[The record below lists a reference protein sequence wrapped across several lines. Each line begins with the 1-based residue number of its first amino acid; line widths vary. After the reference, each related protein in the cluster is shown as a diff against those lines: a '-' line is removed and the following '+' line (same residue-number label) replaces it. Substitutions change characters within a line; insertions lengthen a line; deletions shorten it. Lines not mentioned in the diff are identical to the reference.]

1 MEETKK
7 PGLLEIRHSFAHV
20 MAEAVLQV
28 FPQAKLAIGPAI
40 DNGFYYDFDL
50 PRAVATEDLA
60 VIEEKM
66 RAIVAG
72 DHRFTRAVVGRTDA
86 ERLFKDQPY
95 KLELIRELPEGEEI
109 STYTQDT
116 FTDLCRGPHVNDTGA
131 LRPDAFKLTSV
142 AGAYWRGDEKN
153 KMLQRIY
160 GTAWE
165 SRADLDAHLK
175 KLAEIEKRDH
185 RRLGKE
191 LDLYSIHEEAG
202 AGLIYWHPKG
212 ARVRLAIEDFWR
224 SEHLKNGYELLYTP
238 HIGKGWLWETSGHLG
253 FYKQNMYAPLSIDD
267 VDYFLKPMNCP
278 FHLMIYKNAQRSYRD
293 LPLRWAEL
301 GTVYRYEK
309 SGVLHGLLRVRGF
322 TQDDAHIICTPEQI
336 DDEILEVLRFS
347 LKIWRAFGFT
357 DIKAYLATK
366 PADGIGD
373 DATWDKAIA
382 VLKRAAE
389 TEKLDIVMDEGGGA
403 FYGPKIDLKIKDALG
418 REWQMTTIQFDWN
431 EPERFGLTYV
441 ASDNT
446 QKRPF
451 MVHRALLG
459 SLERFFGVLVEH
471 YGGAFPPWLA
481 PVQAVAI
488 PVTPV
493 FSGYADEVVKALK
506 ARGVRAE
513 ADKGDERMNAKI
525 RNAQNQKVPF
535 MLILG
540 EKEQAGRAVSLRT
553 RSGEQKN
560 MIPLDEYLSQ
570 VEAEVRPKTLE

>member
-1 MEETKK
+1 MEEARK
-7 PGLLEIRHSFAHV
+7 PGLLEIRHSFSHV

-28 FPQAKLAIGPAI
+28 FPDAKLAIGPAI
-40 DNGFYYDFDL
+40 DDGFYYDFDL
-50 PRAVATEDLA
+50 PRAVVTEDLA

-72 DHRFTRAVVGRTDA
+72 SHKFTRAVISRA
-86 ERLFKDQPY
+86 QAQKMFKDQPY
-95 KLELIRELPEGEEI
+95 KLELISELPEGEEI

-116 FTDLCRGPHVNDTGA
+116 FTDLCRGPHVSDTSA
-131 LRPDAFKLTSV
+131 LKPDAFKLTSV

-165 SRADLDAHLK
+165 SRADLEAYLK
-175 KLAEIEKRDH
+175 RLEEIEKRDH
-185 RRLGKE
+185 RRLVKE

-224 SEHLKNGYELLYTP
+224 TEHMKNGYELLYTP
-238 HIGKGWLWETSGHLG
+238 HIGKSWLWETSGHLG

-278 FHLMIYKNAQRSYRD
+278 FHLMIYKNRQRSYRD

-309 SGVLHGLLRVRGF
+309 SGVMHGLLRVRGF

-347 LKIWRAFGFT
+347 LRIWRAFGFT

-389 TEKLDIVMDEGGGA
+389 KEKLAIVIDEGGGA

-441 ASDNT
+441 AADNT

-459 SLERFFGVLVEH
+459 SLERFFGVLIEH
-471 YGGAFPPWLA
+471 FGGAFPPWLA

-488 PVTPV
+488 PVGPA
-493 FSGYADEVVKALK
+493 FAAYGEEVVKALK
-506 ARGVRAE
+506 AHGVRAE
-513 ADKGDERMNAKI
+513 LDKGDERMNAKI
-525 RNAQNQKVPF
+525 RNAQNQKIPF

-540 EKEQAGRAVSLRT
+540 EKEQASRAVSLRT

-560 MIPLDEYLSQ
+560 MIPLDQYLAQ
-570 VEAEVRPKTLE
+570 VEVEVRPKTLD

>member
-1 MEETKK
+1 MQNAQESR
-7 PGLLEIRHSFAHV
+7 LLEIRHSFAHV
-20 MAEAVLQV
+20 MAEAVLQM
-28 FPQAKLAIGPAI
+28 FPGAKLAIGPAI
-40 DNGFYYDFDL
+40 AEGFYYDFDL
-50 PRAVATEDLA
+50 PRTLSTEDLA
-60 VIEEKM
+60 EIEEKM
-66 RAIVAG
+66 RTIVSGEHA
-72 DHRFTRAVVGRTDA
+72 FTRKVISRADA
-86 ERLFKDQPY
+86 RSLFKDQSY
-95 KLELIRELPEGEEI
+95 KLELIEELPETEEI

-116 FTDLCRGPHVNDTGA
+116 FMDLCRGPHVKSTSE
-131 LRPDAFKLTSV
+131 LPVDAFKLTSI

-165 SRADLDAHLK
+165 SKADLDAHLK
-175 KLAEIEKRDH
+175 RLAEIEKRDH
-185 RRLGKE
+185 RRLGRE

-212 ARVRLAIEDFWR
+212 ARVRMAIEDFWR
-224 SEHLKNGYELLYTP
+224 KEHVKNGYELLYTP
-238 HIGKGWLWETSGHLG
+238 HVGKSWLWETSGHLG

-278 FHLMIYKNAQRSYRD
+278 FHLMIYKNRQRSYRD

-347 LKIWRAFGFT
+347 LKIWKAFGFT

-366 PADGIGD
+366 PPDGIGD
-373 DATWDKAIA
+373 DETWEKAIA
-382 VLKRAAE
+382 SLKRAAT

-471 YGGAFPPWLA
+471 YGGAFPAWLA
-481 PVQAVAI
+481 PVQVMAI
-488 PVTPV
+488 PVAAAFV
-493 FSGYADEVVKALK
+493 SYGEEVVKRLRG
-506 ARGVRAE
+506 RGVRAE
-513 ADKGDERMNAKI
+513 LDKGDDRMNAKI

-535 MLILG
+535 MIILG
-540 EKEQAGRAVSLRT
+540 EKEQTGGSVSLRT

-560 MIPLDEYLSQ
+560 LIPLEDFLTMIE
-570 VEAEVRPKTLE
+570 VEVRPKTLD

>member
-1 MEETKK
+1 
-7 PGLLEIRHSFAHV
+7 
-20 MAEAVLQV
+20 
-28 FPQAKLAIGPAI
+28 
-40 DNGFYYDFDL
+40 
-50 PRAVATEDLA
+50 
-60 VIEEKM
+60 
-66 RAIVAG
+66 
-72 DHRFTRAVVGRTDA
+72 
-86 ERLFKDQPY
+86 
-95 KLELIRELPEGEEI
+95 
-109 STYTQDT
+109 
-116 FTDLCRGPHVNDTGA
+116 
-131 LRPDAFKLTSV
+131 KLTSI

-160 GTAWE
+160 GTAWG
-165 SRADLDAHLK
+165 SKADLEAYLK
-175 KLAEIEKRDH
+175 KLLEIEKRDH

-238 HIGKGWLWETSGHLG
+238 HIGKSWLWETSGHLG

-278 FHLMIYKNAQRSYRD
+278 FHLMIYKNQQRSYRD

-309 SGVLHGLLRVRGF
+309 SGVMHGLLRVRGF

-347 LKIWRAFGFT
+347 LKIWKAFGFT

-373 DATWDKAIA
+373 DETWDKAIA

-389 TEKLDIVMDEGGGA
+389 REKLDIVIDEGGGA

-441 ASDNT
+441 AADNT

-459 SLERFFGVLVEH
+459 SMERFFGVLIEH
-471 YGGAFPPWLA
+471 FGGAFPPWLA

-488 PVTPV
+488 PVSAA
-493 FSGYADEVVKALK
+493 FAGYGEEVVKLLR

-513 ADKGDERMNAKI
+513 LDKGDDRMNAKI
-525 RNAQNQKVPF
+525 RNAQNQKIPF
-535 MLILG
+535 MIILG
-540 EKEQAGRAVSLRT
+540 EKEQTGRTVSLRT

-560 MIPLDEYLSQ
+560 LIPLEEFLAMID
-570 VEAEVRPKTLE
+570 VEVRPKTLD